1 MNIKICGVKSL
12 EIAEEV
18 ISAGAS
24 HIGFVLFSKSP
35 RNISPR
41 AAGEIAN
48 KIKGR
53 IQTVIVTVNPTDE
66 LIAETLLYFKPDY
79 IQLHGHETPARV
91 KEIMEKFDLK
101 IIKAISVKNK
111 IDLAE
116 AEKYKNLVEYILFDS
131 KPPVKSKIPGGNAL
145 AFDWKI
151 LENFSADYKWILS
164 GGLDQTNI
172 GKAIAITKTNFI
184 DVSSGV
190 ETEPGVKN
198 SRYIKTFVVNANKSF
213 SLKS

>member
-1 MNIKICGVKSL
+1 MNVKICGVKTL

-24 HIGFVLFSKSP
+24 HIGFVLFAKSP

-41 AAGEIAN
+41 TAAEIAN
-48 KIKGR
+48 KISGR
-53 IQTVIVTVNPTDE
+53 IKTVIVTVNPTDE

-79 IQLHGHETPARV
+79 IQLHGHETPART

-101 IIKAISVKNK
+101 IIKGISVKNK
-111 IDLAE
+111 SDLQE

-131 KPPVKSKIPGGNAL
+131 KPPLKSKIPGGNAL
-145 AFDWKI
+145 AFDWTI
-151 LENFSADYKWILS
+151 LENFSPNYKWILS
-164 GGLDQTNI
+164 GGLDQANI
-172 GKAIAITKTNFI
+172 REAIKITKANFV

-190 ETEPGVKN
+190 ESEPGVKDV
-198 SRYIKTFVVNANKSF
+198 RYIKTFVNNANKSF
-213 SLKS
+213 S